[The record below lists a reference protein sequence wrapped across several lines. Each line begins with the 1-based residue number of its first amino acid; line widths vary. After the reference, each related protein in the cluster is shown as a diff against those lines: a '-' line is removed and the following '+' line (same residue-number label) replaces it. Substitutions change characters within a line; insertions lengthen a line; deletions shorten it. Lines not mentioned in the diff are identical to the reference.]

1 LQEAEERMVEE
12 HRAGIQFNK
21 EMLMEEEK
29 LLDDVESPQGDVE
42 GQKEVARYL
51 STAQCL
57 IVDYARRLDAILATK
72 IEKLQHL
79 RGTQMCFY
87 ACCTC

>member
-1 LQEAEERMVEE
+1 MVEE

-42 GQKEVARYL
+42 GGLPA
-51 STAQCL
+51 S
-57 IVDYARRLDAILATK
+57 
-72 IEKLQHL
+72 
-79 RGTQMCFY
+79 
-87 ACCTC
+87 ACQWLPVRVGWADGLGC